1 MEVSLLAISD
11 KKISSLFL
19 SFSWRLKKAYEK
31 GFESISKDLSLSQNE
46 IDILLFLNNNPT
58 LDTAK
63 DICNYRVMS
72 KSMISKSVESLS
84 ERGYILLN
92 ADQKDK
98 RRINLELTQNAKATL
113 LKLEEAQKNIFKTL
127 THGITKEEK
136 QIIKDIFH
144 KLDMNISKIN

>member
-1 MEVSLLAISD
+1 MAISD

-63 DICNYRVMS
+63 DICHFRVMS

-92 ADQKDK
+92 ANKKDK
-98 RRINLELTQNAKATL
+98 RRINLKLTLKAQATL